1 MNIGTLSH
9 LKVLPLLKSINCSKL
24 SYQTPQSNVKKT
36 YSFSFKKKPQ
46 RLFQTLKANLMAHNN
61 ALILDLSE
69 SSNNVEMWAKI
80 LRVWETITT
89 HNLKERHLIVTDPN
103 VSYNLCSVFF
113 FPVGYCARNFIL

>member
-1 MNIGTLSH
+1 
-9 LKVLPLLKSINCSKL
+9 
-24 SYQTPQSNVKKT
+24 
-36 YSFSFKKKPQ
+36 
-46 RLFQTLKANLMAHNN
+46 MAHNN

-103 VSYNLCSVFF
+103 GCRIEITIPNNLIDQHYF
-113 FPVGYCARNFIL
+113 GYFDEDQWRIFR